1 LHELSIAANILDIV
15 LNEISSGNY
24 KRITGLDIIIGDLSG
39 VVGDNVKYYFEM
51 LSRDTP
57 AWDAT
62 MTFEYKKSKFRC
74 NSCEKIYERDSF
86 SILCPYCNSGGTV
99 VESYTSLY
107 IESIEVE

>member
-1 LHELSIAANILDIV
+1 MHELSIAANILDIV

-24 KRITGLDIIIGDLSG
+24 KKITGVDIIIGDLSG
-39 VVGDNVKYYFEM
+39 VGVDNVKYYFEM
-51 LSRDTP
+51 LSRGTP
-57 AWDAT
+57 AWGAI

-74 NSCEKIYERDSF
+74 NSCDKIYERDSF
-86 SILCPYCNSGGTV
+86 SILCPFCNSGGTV